1 VNTETVS
8 LFLALLAVV
17 AELATLSALVLFV
30 GSRFSARMAELWGQ
44 AVGAVAPSALTLA
57 FLVAAV
63 SMAGSLYFSEV
74 AHFPP
79 CKLCWYQ
86 RYAMYPLVPVL
97 AVAAWKGLRWIRPF
111 AWGLAVIGP
120 VISTYHILVE
130 RGVVTESTSCDPT
143 NPCSLIWV
151 ERLGYLTIPTMALSG
166 FLLILTLLAVSR
178 AGDRLDDEPSEDLH
192 PGDKGCP
199 PDNGGVSRRR
209 RSEVHGYR

>member
-1 VNTETVS
+1 MDTERVS

-17 AELATLSALVLFV
+17 AELATLTAMVLAV
-30 GSRFSARMAELWGQ
+30 GGRFSSRVANLRDQ
-44 AVGAVAPSALTLA
+44 AVAAVAPSALTLA

-74 AHFPP
+74 ANFPP

-86 RYAMYPLVPVL
+86 RYAMYPLVPIL
-97 AVAAWKGLRWIRPF
+97 GIAAWRHFTPIRPY
-111 AWGLAVIGP
+111 ALGLAAIGSM
-120 VISTYHILVE
+120 ISTYHILVE
-130 RGVVTESTSCDPT
+130 RGIVKESTSCDPT

-178 AGDRLDDEPSEDLH
+178 AGDRLDEDPSDLL
-192 PGDKGCP
+192 
-199 PDNGGVSRRR
+199 
-209 RSEVHGYR
+209 RSEVHGHH